1 MTIRSH
7 ASGLHVT
14 TIALA
19 AALASSAFAAQDEP
33 APQPPAPA
41 PTAPGAPA
49 PPPSETGS
57 RGISLIFKHAA
68 GQVQKFRAN
77 VQGDL
82 TLTPE
87 GDGGGIGAIPI
98 SLKMAYAITEKV
110 TGTRRGTATLST
122 LLDSATIA
130 SGFAGNTIV
139 MKALNGKMT
148 VSVNG
153 RPVPAGAPGAAG
165 FSGVQQINL
174 RIPAITRRDPRGRVT
189 AASNRPDPISQLFGS
204 SSATIL
210 HLPDKPVEVGE
221 SWESTQRIQP
231 TVPGGAAAG
240 IAPPAIEL
248 RLTHTLKSVSVK
260 NGRRF
265 AIIESTGSS
274 ETSQGG
280 QSASNQS
287 ISGISR
293 FDVTRGAL
301 VSQQYNADM
310 GVQLPM
316 PANAAAPPG
325 APQSL
330 RMDGIMTVTIT
341 EAVAAGNKAAPGRKP
356 ARKR

>member
-33 APQPPAPA
+33 APPP
-41 PTAPGAPA
+41 PA

-57 RGISLIFKHAA
+57 RRISLIFKHAA

-82 TLTPE
+82 TLSPE

-153 RPVPAGAPGAAG
+153 RPVPPGAPGAA
-165 FSGVQQINL
+165 
-174 RIPAITRRDPRGRVT
+174 
-189 AASNRPDPISQLFGS
+189 
-204 SSATIL
+204 
-210 HLPDKPVEVGE
+210 
-221 SWESTQRIQP
+221 
-231 TVPGGAAAG
+231 
-240 IAPPAIEL
+240 
-248 RLTHTLKSVSVK
+248 
-260 NGRRF
+260 
-265 AIIESTGSS
+265 
-274 ETSQGG
+274 
-280 QSASNQS
+280 
-287 ISGISR
+287 
-293 FDVTRGAL
+293 
-301 VSQQYNADM
+301 
-310 GVQLPM
+310 
-316 PANAAAPPG
+316 
-325 APQSL
+325 
-330 RMDGIMTVTIT
+330 
-341 EAVAAGNKAAPGRKP
+341 
-356 ARKR
+356 